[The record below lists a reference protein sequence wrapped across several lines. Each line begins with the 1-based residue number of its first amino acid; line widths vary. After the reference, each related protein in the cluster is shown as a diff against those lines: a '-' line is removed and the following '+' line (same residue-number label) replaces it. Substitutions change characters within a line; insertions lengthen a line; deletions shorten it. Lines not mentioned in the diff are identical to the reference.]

1 MENEFTFRDVT
12 SSVLCINVIHQRF
25 WTENKN
31 LEITS
36 CRWMKYPKGQV
47 CTEKRGKKMTKSQGM
62 PTIKDLEEKE
72 ESKEF

>member
-1 MENEFTFRDVT
+1 MRP
-12 SSVLCINVIHQRF
+12 
-25 WTENKN
+25 
-31 LEITS
+31 
-36 CRWMKYPKGQV
+36 PKGQV